1 VRECQ
6 GMHSNPTIPI
16 ELSNLAG
23 KAKLTACSTY
33 GTVLNMSKCRV
44 LIMWQT
50 RFITSLF
57 PAILR

>member
-1 VRECQ
+1 
-6 GMHSNPTIPI
+6 MHSNPTIPI
-16 ELSNLAG
+16 ELSYLAG

-57 PAILR
+57 PTILR